1 MPAGRPERLGRA
13 RSAGIVSAGALAA
26 MTSEIDR
33 TVATDMPAAPST
45 GPPRPEGP
53 DSLWGELARAVL
65 AAAGMHIA
73 SGTSARAE
81 PPPVETHRQRSA
93 RLQATPRFLQ
103 QFLDAAPAEALALW
117 LRWKAPAGLPRNRE
131 QLLRMLARDIADI
144 DALLSDQVDAILHH
158 PQFQRLEASW
168 RGLRYLVDQIDP
180 EEHNIRIRV
189 LSVSWAE
196 LARDL
201 ERAGEFD
208 QSQLFRKV
216 YSAEFDM
223 PGGTPYGLLLG
234 DYEIRHTVS
243 PEGVN
248 DLRVLQGIAEVAAAA
263 WAPFVAAAHPALL
276 GLDSFADLQFPL
288 NLPQTFEQLEYLKW
302 RAFRDSE
309 DSRFVGLVLPRVL
322 RRLPYEDDGSR
333 RDGFRYRE
341 NVAGPDA
348 RKYLWGT
355 AVYAFGAVVARSF
368 ADSGWLASIRGVQRG
383 VEGGGLVTGLPVHW
397 FSTHRPGLVPKPPT
411 DVIIHDRQE
420 PELSELGFIPLC
432 ACPDTPYAAFYAAH
446 SVQKPRKYS
455 EPAATLNAKV
465 SAMLPYLLCA
475 SRFAHYIKVIL
486 RDKVGTFAEPEE
498 CEDFLHRWI
507 HQYVTADPEASPE
520 VKARLPLR
528 EARIQVRAHP
538 AKPGSFRCIAHL
550 WPHYELDELTTTLRV
565 ATEVRR

>member
-1 MPAGRPERLGRA
+1 
-13 RSAGIVSAGALAA
+13 
-26 MTSEIDR
+26 MTSEIDG
-33 TVATDMPAAPST
+33 TVAATVQVPST
-45 GPPRPEGP
+45 GPPGIESPP
-53 DSLWGELARAVL
+53 ALWSELVRAVL
-65 AAAGMHIA
+65 AVAGVDTPGALPAGSGQTAAETGHHRA
-73 SGTSARAE
+73 S
-81 PPPVETHRQRSA
+81 
-93 RLQATPRFLQ
+93 RLQATPQFLQ
-103 QFLDAAPAEALALW
+103 QFLGAPLPEALALW
-117 LRWKAPAGLPRNRE
+117 LRWKAPAGLPRDRE
-131 QLLRMLARDIADI
+131 QLLRMLARDIAGI
-144 DALLSDQVDAILHH
+144 DALLSEQVDAILHH
-158 PQFQRLEASW
+158 PEFQRLEASW
-168 RGLRYLVDQIDP
+168 RGLRSLVEQIDP
-180 EEHNIRIRV
+180 EEHNVRIRV

-248 DLRVLQGIAEVAAAA
+248 DLRVLERIAEVAAAA
-263 WAPFVAAAHPALL
+263 WAPFIAAAHPALL

-288 NLPQTFEQLEYLKW
+288 NLPRTFEQLEYLKW

-309 DSRFVGLVLPRVL
+309 DSRFVGLVIPRVL
-322 RRLPYEDDGSR
+322 RRLPYDDDGSR
-333 RDGFRYRE
+333 CDGFRYRE
-341 NVAGPDA
+341 DVAGPDA

-355 AVYAFGAVVARSF
+355 AVYAFGAVVVRSF
-368 ADSGWLASIRGVQRG
+368 AHSGWLASIRGVQRG
-383 VEGGGLVTGLPVHW
+383 IEGGGLVTGLPVHW

-446 SVQKPRKYS
+446 AVQKPRKYS
-455 EPAATLNAKV
+455 DSAATLNAKV

-475 SRFAHYIKVIL
+475 SRFAHYIKVML

-498 CEDFLHRWI
+498 CEDFLHQWI

-528 EARIQVRAHP
+528 EARIQVRPNP
-538 AKPGSFRCIAHL
+538 AKPGTFRCVAHL

>member
-1 MPAGRPERLGRA
+1 MNLE
-13 RSAGIVSAGALAA
+13 
-26 MTSEIDR
+26 TDR
-33 TVATDMPAAPST
+33 MVGTPTLHGPST
-45 GPPRPEGP
+45 GPPQPEEAP
-53 DSLWGELARAVL
+53 PLWAELVRAVL
-65 AAAGMHIA
+65 AAAGTA
-73 SGTSARAE
+73 TVSGPAGPPA
-81 PPPVETHRQRSA
+81 PPPAETHRQKAA

-103 QFLDAAPAEALALW
+103 QFLDAPPAEALALW
-117 LRWKAPAGLPRNRE
+117 LRWKAPAGMPRSRE
-131 QLLRMLARDIADI
+131 QVLHMLARDIADI
-144 DALLSDQVDAILHH
+144 DALLCEQVDAILHH

-168 RGLRYLVDQIDP
+168 RGLRYLVEQVDP

-201 ERAGEFD
+201 DRAGEFD

-234 DYEIRHTVS
+234 DYELRHTVS
-243 PEGVN
+243 PEGIN
-248 DLRVLQGIAEVAAAA
+248 DLRVLERIAEVAAAA
-263 WAPFVAAAHPALL
+263 WAPFIAAAHPALL
-276 GLDSFADLQFPL
+276 GLDTFADLQFPL
-288 NLPQTFEQLEYLKW
+288 NLPRTFEQLEYLKW

-309 DSRFVGLVLPRVL
+309 DARFVGLVMPRVL
-322 RRLPYEDDGSR
+322 WRLPYEDDGSR
-333 RDGFRYRE
+333 CDGFRYRE
-341 NVAGPDA
+341 DVSGPDA

-368 ADSGWLASIRGVQRG
+368 AESGWLASIRGVERG
-383 VEGGGLVTGLPVHW
+383 IEGGGVVTGLPTHW

-411 DVIIHDRQE
+411 DILIHDRQE

-475 SRFAHYIKVIL
+475 SRFAHYIKVML

-498 CEDFLHRWI
+498 CEDFLHQWI

-528 EARIQVRAHP
+528 EARIQVRPHP
-538 AKPGSFRCIAHL
+538 GKPGSFRCIAHL

>member
-1 MPAGRPERLGRA
+1 MTLETDRMLGTPTLH
-13 RSAGIVSAGALAA
+13 G
-26 MTSEIDR
+26 
-33 TVATDMPAAPST
+33 PST
-45 GPPRPEGP
+45 GPPQPEEAP
-53 DSLWGELARAVL
+53 PLWAELVRAVL
-65 AAAGMHIA
+65 AAAGTATA
-73 SGTSARAE
+73 SGPAGPPV
-81 PPPVETHRQRSA
+81 PPPAETHRQKAA

-103 QFLDAAPAEALALW
+103 QFLDAPPAEALALW
-117 LRWKAPAGLPRNRE
+117 LRWKAPAGMPRSRE
-131 QLLRMLARDIADI
+131 QVLHMLARDIAEI
-144 DALLSDQVDAILHH
+144 DALLSEQVDAILHH
-158 PQFQRLEASW
+158 SQFQRLEASW
-168 RGLRYLVDQIDP
+168 RGLRYLVDQVDP

-201 ERAGEFD
+201 DRAGEFD
-208 QSQLFRKV
+208 QSQIFRKV

-234 DYEIRHTVS
+234 DYEVRHTVS
-243 PEGVN
+243 PEGIN
-248 DLRVLQGIAEVAAAA
+248 DLRVLERIAEVAAAA
-263 WAPFVAAAHPALL
+263 WAPFIAAAHPALL
-276 GLDSFADLQFPL
+276 GLDTFADLQFPL
-288 NLPQTFEQLEYLKW
+288 NLPRTFEQLEYLKW

-309 DSRFVGLVLPRVL
+309 DARFVGLVMPRVL
-322 RRLPYEDDGSR
+322 WRLPYEDDGSR
-333 RDGFRYRE
+333 CDGFRYRE
-341 NVAGPDA
+341 DVSGPDA

-368 ADSGWLASIRGVQRG
+368 AESGWLASIRGVQRG
-383 VEGGGLVTGLPVHW
+383 IEGGGVVTGLPTHW

-411 DVIIHDRQE
+411 DVLIHDRQE

-475 SRFAHYIKVIL
+475 SRFAHYIKVML

-498 CEDFLHRWI
+498 CEDFLHQWI

-528 EARIQVRAHP
+528 EARIQVRPHP
-538 AKPGSFRCIAHL
+538 GKPGSFRCIAHL

>member
-1 MPAGRPERLGRA
+1 
-13 RSAGIVSAGALAA
+13 

-45 GPPRPEGP
+45 GPPRPGGP

-81 PPPVETHRQRSA
+81 PPPVETHRQRSV